1 MVTNILFGTL
11 MMVLTT
17 GVHSVFTVFTF
28 SVLERWLRHRCDL
41 LWYIPLALISG
52 TILMF
57 FAASLVEVGMW
68 AAAYP
73 VLGALEGL
81 EPSLYYSMVTF
92 TTLGYG
98 DIVLPDHW
106 RLLASFEAA
115 NGIIMFGWTTAI
127 VMAVAQ
133 KTFATLLEHRQRDK
147 ESSA

>member
-1 MVTNILFGTL
+1 MTNILLGTV

-28 SVLERWLRHRCDL
+28 FMLRRWVHHRHDMHP
-41 LWYIPLALISG
+41 YIPLALISG
-52 TILMF
+52 TILVF

-68 AAAYP
+68 AAAYL

-98 DIVLPDHW
+98 DIVLPDRW

-133 KTFATLLEHRQRDK
+133 KTFATLLEQRQRNK